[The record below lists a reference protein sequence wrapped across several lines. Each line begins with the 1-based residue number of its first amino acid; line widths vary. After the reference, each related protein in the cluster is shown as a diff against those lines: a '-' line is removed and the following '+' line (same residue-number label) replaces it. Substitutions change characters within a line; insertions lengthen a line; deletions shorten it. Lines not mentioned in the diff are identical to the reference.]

1 MDSITFY
8 PYYFL
13 QKIDTSRGERFI
25 KLEIAN
31 NSFICEG
38 RIYIYIYIH
47 TILYVYIN
55 I

>member
-13 QKIDTSRGERFI
+13 QKIDNSRGERFI

-38 RIYIYIYIH
+38 RIYIYIYIQ
-47 TILYVYIN
+47 YYMYI
-55 I
+55 